1 MSESKFG
8 PKIRALR
15 RRHGLRQVDL
25 AERLKISASYLN
37 LIEHDQRPL
46 TASLLLKLAELYPLD
61 LKSFAPDDHARL
73 ISDLHEVFGDTLFEA
88 HDVTTTDL
96 RETASNET
104 VSRAIVKLY
113 HAYRDALESIQ
124 GVAAKVSE
132 GGDLTGI
139 DPARLPSEE
148 VSDVLQQNQNYFP
161 SLEEVAERLAAEA
174 EFERPDPFPG
184 LVRLLAKEG
193 IAVEIIPHTGASPVM
208 RSYDPLRRRLR
219 LSEILSPHARNFQV
233 AHQIGLLRLR
243 PEFDRIIE
251 RSRLTT
257 PDSVTLCRVALAN
270 YFAAALLMPYGPF
283 LSAARE
289 FRYDIELLE
298 RRFGVSFE
306 QVCHRLTT
314 MRRPGQE
321 GVPFHFIRV
330 DIAGNISKRYSASGI
345 RFARFSGLCPRWNV
359 HSAFMAPGIVRTQ
372 ISRMPD
378 GTTYLCVARTV
389 RQSLGGFGA
398 AHPLLAI
405 SLGCE
410 VSHARHL
417 VYGDSVDVHNP
428 NAAVPIGITCRL
440 CERMD
445 CEQRAFPPIHRKL
458 GIDENVRGASF
469 YTPAAP
475 PDRNA

>member
-1 MSESKFG
+1 MAESKFG
-8 PKIRALR
+8 SKIRALR
-15 RRHGLRQVDL
+15 RRQALRQVDL
-25 AERLKISASYLN
+25 AEKLGISASYLN

-46 TASLLLKLAELYPLD
+46 TAPLVLKLVELYPID
-61 LKSFAPDDHARL
+61 LKSFATDDHARL
-73 ISDLHEVFGDTLFEA
+73 MSDLHEVFGDTLFDA

-96 RETASNET
+96 REAASNET

-113 HAYRDALESIQ
+113 HAYRDALESVQ
-124 GVAAKVSE
+124 VVAAKVSE
-132 GGDLTGI
+132 VGDLTGI

-148 VSDVLQQNQNYFP
+148 VSDVLQENQNYFP
-161 SLEEVAERLAAEA
+161 TLEEAAGRLIEEA
-174 EFERPDPFPG
+174 QLERPDAYPG

-193 IAVEIIPHTGASPVM
+193 ISVEIAAHPGARAAM
-208 RSYDPLRRRLR
+208 RSYDPERRRLT
-219 LSEILSPHARNFQV
+219 LSEILSPHARNFQI
-233 AHQIGLLRLR
+233 AHQIGLLRLTD
-243 PEFDRIIE
+243 EFDRILE
-251 RSRLTT
+251 KSRLTT
-257 PDSVTLCRVALAN
+257 PDSVTLARIALAN
-270 YFAAALLMPYGPF
+270 YFAAALLMPYDPF
-283 LSAARE
+283 LAAARG

-314 MRRPGQE
+314 LRRPGQE

-372 ISRMPD
+372 ISKMPD
-378 GTTYLCVARTV
+378 GTAYLCVARTV
-389 RQSLGGFGA
+389 RQSMGGFGA

-410 VSHARHL
+410 VSHAKHL
-417 VYGDSVDVHNP
+417 VYGDSVDVNNP

-469 YTPAAP
+469 YTPAKA
-475 PDRNA
+475 

>member
-1 MSESKFG
+1 MADSKFG

-25 AERLKISASYLN
+25 AQRLGISASYLN
-37 LIEHDQRPL
+37 LIEHDQRAL
-46 TASLLLKLAELYPLD
+46 TAPLLLKLAELYPLD
-61 LKSFAPDDHARL
+61 LKSFAPEGHARL
-73 ISDLHEVFGDTLFEA
+73 IADLHEVFGDTLFEA
-88 HDVTTTDL
+88 QDVTTTDL
-96 RETASNET
+96 RETASNEP

-124 GVAAKVSE
+124 AVASKVSD

-148 VSDVLQQNQNYFP
+148 VSDVLQENQNHFP
-161 SLEEVAERLAAEA
+161 ALEEVAERLAEQAEL
-174 EFERPDPFPG
+174 ERPNAYPG
-184 LVRLLAKEG
+184 LLRLLAEDG
-193 IAVEIIPHTGASPVM
+193 ISVELAPHPAARSAM
-208 RSYDPLRRRLR
+208 RYYDPAGRRVH
-219 LSEILSPHARNFQV
+219 LSEMLTGYARNFQL
-233 AHQIGLLRLR
+233 AHQIGLLRLKR
-243 PEFDRIIE
+243 EFDRIVE
-251 RSRLTT
+251 KSRLTT
-257 PDSVTLCRVALAN
+257 PDSLTLCRVALAN
-270 YFAAALLMPYGPF
+270 YFAAALLMPYRAF
-283 LSAARE
+283 LESART

-314 MRRPGQE
+314 LRRPGEE

-359 HSAFMAPGIVRTQ
+359 HAAFMTPGMVRTQ
-372 ISRMPD
+372 VSRMVD

-398 AHPLLAI
+398 AHPLHAI

-410 VSHARHL
+410 VSHAKHL

-428 NAAVPIGITCRL
+428 NVAVPIGITCRL

-445 CEQRAFPPIHRKL
+445 CEQRAFPPMHRKL
-458 GIDENVRGASF
+458 GIDENLRGKSF
-469 YTPAAP
+469 YTPAP
-475 PDRNA
+475 PDGTAS

>member
-1 MSESKFG
+1 MAETKFG
-8 PKIRALR
+8 PKVRALR
-15 RRHGLRQVDL
+15 RRAGLRQVDL
-25 AERLKISASYLN
+25 AEKLGISPSYLN
-37 LIEHDQRPL
+37 LIEHDQRTL
-46 TASLLLKLAELYPLD
+46 TAPLLLKLAELYPLE
-61 LKSFAPDDHARL
+61 LKSFAPDDQARL
-73 ISDLHEVFGDTLFEA
+73 ISDLHEVFGDTLFET

-96 RETASNET
+96 RETASNEA

-124 GVAAKVSE
+124 AVASKVSD

-148 VSDVLQQNQNYFP
+148 VSDLLQESQNHFP
-161 SLEEVAERLAAEA
+161 TLEEAAERLAEEA
-174 EFERPDPFPG
+174 GLERPDAYPG
-184 LVRLLAKEG
+184 LVRLLTEAG
-193 IAVEIIPHTGASPVM
+193 IAVEIVPHPGPRAAM
-208 RSYDPLRRRLR
+208 RSYDRDARRLY
-219 LSEILSPHARNFQV
+219 LSEILSTHARNFQI
-233 AHQIGLLRLR
+233 AHQIGLLRLTG
-243 PEFDRIIE
+243 EFDRVLE
-251 RSRLTT
+251 KARLTT
-257 PDSVTLCRVALAN
+257 PDSFTLARVALAN
-270 YFAAALLMPYGPF
+270 YFAGALLMPYGPF
-283 LSAARE
+283 LEAARA

-314 MRRPGQE
+314 LRRPGRE

-359 HSAFMAPGIVRTQ
+359 HSAFMTPGIVRTQ
-372 ISRMPD
+372 VSRMPD

-389 RQSLGGFGA
+389 RQSMGGFGA

-410 VSHARHL
+410 VSHAKHL
-417 VYGDSVDVHNP
+417 VYGDSVDVN
-428 NAAVPIGITCRL
+428 NVAAAVPIGITCRL

-445 CEQRAFPPIHRKL
+445 CDQRAFPPIHRKL
-458 GIDENVRGASF
+458 GIDENVRGTSF
-469 YTPAAP
+469 YTPAR
-475 PDRNA
+475 PDRTA

>member
-1 MSESKFG
+1 MADSKFG

-25 AERLKISASYLN
+25 AQRLGISASYLN
-37 LIEHDQRPL
+37 LIEHDQRAL
-46 TASLLLKLAELYPLD
+46 TAPLLLKLAELYPLD
-61 LKSFAPDDHARL
+61 LKSFAPEGHARL
-73 ISDLHEVFGDTLFEA
+73 IADLHEVFGDTLFEA
-88 HDVTTTDL
+88 QDVTTTDL
-96 RETASNET
+96 RETASNEP

-124 GVAAKVSE
+124 AVASKVSD

-148 VSDVLQQNQNYFP
+148 VSDVLQENQNHFP
-161 SLEEVAERLAAEA
+161 ALEEVAERLAEQAEL
-174 EFERPDPFPG
+174 ERPNAYPG
-184 LVRLLAKEG
+184 LLRLLAEDG
-193 IAVEIIPHTGASPVM
+193 IPVELAPHPAARTAM
-208 RSYDPLRRRLR
+208 RYYDPAGRRVH
-219 LSEILSPHARNFQV
+219 LSEMLTGYARNFQL
-233 AHQIGLLRLR
+233 AHQIGLLRLKR
-243 PEFDRIIE
+243 EFDRIVE
-251 RSRLTT
+251 KSRLTT
-257 PDSVTLCRVALAN
+257 PDSLTLCRVALAN
-270 YFAAALLMPYGPF
+270 YFAAALLMPYRAF
-283 LSAARE
+283 LESART

-314 MRRPGQE
+314 LRRPGEE

-359 HSAFMAPGIVRTQ
+359 HAAFMTPGMVRTQ
-372 ISRMPD
+372 VSRMVD

-398 AHPLLAI
+398 AHPLHAI

-410 VSHARHL
+410 VSHAKHL

-428 NAAVPIGITCRL
+428 NVAVPIGITCRL

-445 CEQRAFPPIHRKL
+445 CEQRAFPPMHRKL
-458 GIDENVRGASF
+458 GIDENLRGKSF
-469 YTPAAP
+469 YTPAP
-475 PDRNA
+475 PDGTAS

>member
-1 MSESKFG
+1 M
-8 PKIRALR
+8 
-15 RRHGLRQVDL
+15 
-25 AERLKISASYLN
+25 AEKLSISASYLN

-46 TASLLLKLAELYPLD
+46 TAPLLLKVAELFPGD
-61 LKSFAPDDHARL
+61 LKSFGSDDHGRL
-73 ISDLHEVFGDTLFEA
+73 VSDLHEVFGDALFEA

-96 RETASNET
+96 RETAGNET

-113 HAYRDALESIQ
+113 HAYRDALESMQ
-124 GVAAKVSE
+124 GMASRVSE
-132 GGDLTGI
+132 GGDLVGL

-148 VSDVLQQNQNYFP
+148 VSDMLQENQNYFP
-161 SLEEVAERLAAEA
+161 ELEDAAERLGADARL
-174 EFERPDPFPG
+174 ERPDLYPG
-184 LVRLLAKEG
+184 LLRHLEKER
-193 IAVEIIPHTGASPVM
+193 ITLVVSPHADERTAM
-208 RSYDPLRRRLR
+208 RWYDPALRRLYV
-219 LSEILSPHARNFQV
+219 SEILPPHARNFQI
-233 AHQIGLLRLR
+233 AHQIGLLSLSG
-243 PEFDRIIE
+243 EFERIQK

-257 PDSVTLCRVALAN
+257 RDSEALCRVALAN
-270 YFAAALLMPYGPF
+270 AFAGALLMPYEPF
-283 LSAARE
+283 LEAARS

-298 RRFGVSFE
+298 RRFGASFE

-330 DIAGNISKRYSASGI
+330 DIAGNISKRFSASGI

-359 HSAFMAPGIVRTQ
+359 HSAFMTPGMVRTQ
-372 ISRMPD
+372 LSRMPD
-378 GTTYLCVARTV
+378 GATYLCVARTV

-410 VSHARHL
+410 VRHAAAL
-417 VYGDSVDVHNP
+417 VYGDRIDVHNA

-440 CERMD
+440 CERTD

-469 YTPAAP
+469 YTPTP
-475 PDRNA
+475 HE

>member
-1 MSESKFG
+1 MLMADVKFG
-8 PKIRALR
+8 SKIRALR

-25 AERLKISASYLN
+25 AGKLAISPSYLN
-37 LIEHDQRPL
+37 LIEHDQRAL
-46 TASLLLKLAELYPLD
+46 TAPLLLKLAELYPVD
-61 LKSFAPDDHARL
+61 LKSFAPDDHARV
-73 ISDLHEVFGDTLFEA
+73 ISDLHEVFGDGLFEA

-113 HAYRDALESIQ
+113 HAYRDALESVQ
-124 GVAAKVSE
+124 AVAAKVSE

-148 VSDVLQQNQNYFP
+148 VSDVLQENQNHFP
-161 SLEEVAERLAAEA
+161 TLEEAAERLSAEA
-174 EFERPDPFPG
+174 GVERPDAYPG
-184 LVRLLAKEG
+184 LLRLLAKEG
-193 IAVEIIPHTGASPVM
+193 IEVRIAPHAGVRSSM
-208 RSYDPLRRRLR
+208 RSYDPEHRRLN
-219 LSEILSPHARNFQV
+219 LSEILSPHARNFQI
-233 AHQIGLLRLR
+233 AHQIGLLRLKE
-243 PEFDRIIE
+243 EFDRIIA

-257 PDSVTLCRVALAN
+257 PDSVVLCRVALAN

-283 LSAARE
+283 LESARG

-314 MRRPGQE
+314 LRRPGQE

-389 RQSLGGFGA
+389 RQSMGGFGA
-398 AHPLLAI
+398 AHPLQAI

-410 VSHARHL
+410 VGQAKHL
-417 VYGDSVDVHNP
+417 VYGDSVDVNNP

-458 GIDENVRGASF
+458 DIDENVRGTSF
-469 YTPAAP
+469 YTPGKL
-475 PDRNA
+475 

>member
-1 MSESKFG
+1 MADSKFG

-25 AERLKISASYLN
+25 AQRLGISASYLN
-37 LIEHDQRPL
+37 LIEHDQRAL
-46 TASLLLKLAELYPLD
+46 TAPLLLKLAELYPLD
-61 LKSFAPDDHARL
+61 LKSFAPEGHARL
-73 ISDLHEVFGDTLFEA
+73 IADLHEVFGDTLFEA
-88 HDVTTTDL
+88 QDVTTTDL
-96 RETASNET
+96 RETASNEP

-124 GVAAKVSE
+124 AVASKVSD

-148 VSDVLQQNQNYFP
+148 VSDVLQENQNHFP
-161 SLEEVAERLAAEA
+161 ALEEVAERLAEQAEL
-174 EFERPDPFPG
+174 ERPNAYPG
-184 LVRLLAKEG
+184 LLRLLAEDG
-193 IAVEIIPHTGASPVM
+193 ISVELAPHPAARTAM
-208 RSYDPLRRRLR
+208 RYYDPAGRRVH
-219 LSEILSPHARNFQV
+219 LSEMLTGYARNFQL
-233 AHQIGLLRLR
+233 AHQIGLLRLKR
-243 PEFDRIIE
+243 EFDRIVE
-251 RSRLTT
+251 KSRLTT
-257 PDSVTLCRVALAN
+257 PDSLTLCRVALAN
-270 YFAAALLMPYGPF
+270 YFAAALLMPYRAF
-283 LSAARE
+283 LESART

-314 MRRPGQE
+314 LRRPGEE

-359 HSAFMAPGIVRTQ
+359 HAAFMTPGMVRTQ
-372 ISRMPD
+372 VSRMVD

-398 AHPLLAI
+398 AHPLHAI

-410 VSHARHL
+410 VSHAKHL

-428 NAAVPIGITCRL
+428 NVAVPIGITCRL

-445 CEQRAFPPIHRKL
+445 CEQRAFPPMHRKL
-458 GIDENVRGASF
+458 GIDENLRGKSF
-469 YTPAAP
+469 YTPAP
-475 PDRNA
+475 PDGTAS